1 MDICSP
7 VIHPTA
13 PYGRCLMSRQ
23 LPPLYALRAFEAAAR
38 LSSFTRAGE
47 ELSITQSA
55 VSRHI
60 RTLEEHFAC
69 RLFVRSGRSLQLT
82 EAARVLLPGVREG
95 FAALE
100 RACDTLR
107 GEDDILR
114 MKAPS
119 TLTMRWLLARLSRFR
134 HLQPGNE
141 VQLTSAWMDVDHVD
155 FNQEP
160 FDCAVLLSDGVFP
173 PEWEVRRLFPELL
186 IPVGAP
192 DLLDEEP
199 WDERRLACIELLH
212 PTVDKRDWREWLE
225 RMGLS
230 DKVSLRGGQVFDTL
244 ELGMIAAARGYG
256 ISMGDLLMVAED
268 VAQGRL
274 SLPWPTAVPSGMDYY
289 LVWPR
294 TRPGGERLR
303 RLSDFLE
310 EEVAAMDLPDVEIL
324 PPL

>member
-1 MDICSP
+1 
-7 VIHPTA
+7 
-13 PYGRCLMSRQ
+13 MSRR

-38 LSSFTRAGE
+38 HSSFTRAGN

-69 RLFVRSGRSLQLT
+69 RLFVRNGRSLQLS
-82 EAARVLLPGVREG
+82 EAARLLLPGVREG

-100 RACDTLR
+100 RACNTLR
-107 GEDDILR
+107 SEDDILR

-155 FNQEP
+155 FNHEP
-160 FDCAVLLSDGVFP
+160 FDCAVLLGDGHFP
-173 PEWEVRRLFPELL
+173 PDWEVSRLFSELL

-192 DLLDEEP
+192 DLLAEGP
-199 WDERRLACIELLH
+199 WDAKRLAGIELLH
-212 PTVDKRDWREWLE
+212 PTPDKRDWRSWLA
-225 RMGLS
+225 RMGLT
-230 DKVSLRGGQVFDTL
+230 DKVSLKGGQVFDTL

-256 ISMGDLLMVAED
+256 VSMGDLLMVAED

-274 SLPWPTAVPSGMDYY
+274 SLPWPTAVASGLDYY
-289 LVWPR
+289 LVWPK

-303 RLSDFLE
+303 RLSDFLQGE
-310 EEVAAMDLPDVEIL
+310 ADAMDLPKVEVL
-324 PPL
+324 R

>member
-1 MDICSP
+1 
-7 VIHPTA
+7 
-13 PYGRCLMSRQ
+13 MSRQ

-38 LSSFTRAGE
+38 LSSFTRAGD

-69 RLFVRSGRSLQLT
+69 KLFVRNGRSLQLT
-82 EAARVLLPGVREG
+82 EAARMLLPGVRDG

-100 RACDTLR
+100 RACEALR

-173 PEWEVRRLFPELL
+173 ADWEVRRLFAELL

-192 DLLDEEP
+192 DLLDDAP
-199 WDERRLACIELLH
+199 WDARRLAAVELLH
-212 PTVDKRDWREWLE
+212 PTPDKRDWRAWLA
-225 RMGLS
+225 RMGLL
-230 DKVSLRGGQVFDTL
+230 DAVSLKGGQVFDTL

-268 VAQGRL
+268 VAQRRL
-274 SLPWPTAVPSGMDYY
+274 SLPWPTAVPSGLDYY

-294 TRPGGERLR
+294 TRPGGERLG
-303 RLSDFLE
+303 RLSLFLQQE
-310 EEVAAMDLPDVEIL
+310 AEAVDLPAVQVL
-324 PPL
+324 SAQA

>member
-1 MDICSP
+1 
-7 VIHPTA
+7 
-13 PYGRCLMSRQ
+13 MSRR

-38 LSSFTRAGE
+38 HSSFTRAGD

-60 RTLEEHFAC
+60 RTLEEHFSC
-69 RLFVRSGRSLQLT
+69 RLFVRNGRSLQLS
-82 EAARVLLPGVREG
+82 EAARLLLPGVREG

-100 RACDTLR
+100 RACNTLR
-107 GEDDILR
+107 SEDDILR

-155 FNQEP
+155 FNHEP
-160 FDCAVLLSDGVFP
+160 FDCAVLLGDGNFP
-173 PEWEVRRLFPELL
+173 QDWEVSRLFSELL

-192 DLLDEEP
+192 ELLVEGP
-199 WDERRLACIELLH
+199 WDSRRLADVELLH
-212 PTVDKRDWREWLE
+212 PTPDKRDWRSWLA

-230 DKVSLRGGQVFDTL
+230 DKVSLKGGQVFDTL

-256 ISMGDLLMVAED
+256 VSMGDLLMVAED

-274 SLPWPTAVPSGMDYY
+274 SLPWPTAVASGLDYY
-289 LVWPR
+289 LVWPK
-294 TRPGGERLR
+294 TRPGGERMR
-303 RLSDFLE
+303 RLSDFLQGE
-310 EEVAAMDLPDVEIL
+310 ADAMALPKVELLGADAA
-324 PPL
+324 

>member
-1 MDICSP
+1 
-7 VIHPTA
+7 
-13 PYGRCLMSRQ
+13 MSRQ

-60 RTLEEHFAC
+60 RTLEDHFGC
-69 RLFVRSGRSLQLT
+69 RLFVRNGRNLQPT
-82 EAARVLLPGVREG
+82 EAARMLLPGVRDG
-95 FAALE
+95 FSSLE
-100 RACDTLR
+100 RACNTLR

-160 FDCAVLLSDGVFP
+160 FDCAVLLSDGNFP
-173 PEWEVRRLFPELL
+173 VDWEVRRLFAELL

-192 DLLDEEP
+192 DLQAEAP
-199 WDERRLACIELLH
+199 WDARRLASVELLH
-212 PTVDKRDWREWLE
+212 PTPDRRDWRSWLA

-230 DKVSLRGGQVFDTL
+230 ETVSLKGGQVFDTL

-256 ISMGDLLMVAED
+256 VSMGDLLMVAED

-274 SLPWPTAVPSGMDYY
+274 SLPWPTAVASGLDYY

-303 RLSDFLE
+303 RLSAFLQE
-310 EEVAAMDLPDVEIL
+310 EAAAMDLPEVEIL
-324 PPL
+324 EVQ

>member
-1 MDICSP
+1 
-7 VIHPTA
+7 
-13 PYGRCLMSRQ
+13 MSRR

-38 LSSFTRAGE
+38 HSSFTRAAD

-60 RTLEEHFAC
+60 RTLEDHFAC
-69 RLFVRSGRSLQLT
+69 RLFVRNGRSLQLS
-82 EAARVLLPGVREG
+82 EAARLLLPGVREG

-100 RACDTLR
+100 RACNTLR
-107 GEDDILR
+107 SEDDILR

-155 FNQEP
+155 FNHEP
-160 FDCAVLLSDGVFP
+160 FDCAVLLSDGHFP
-173 PEWEVRRLFPELL
+173 PDWEVKRLFSELL

-192 DLLDEEP
+192 ELLKEGS
-199 WDERRLACIELLH
+199 WDERRLAAVELLH
-212 PTVDKRDWREWLE
+212 PTPDKRDWRSWLA
-225 RMGLS
+225 RMDLT
-230 DKVSLRGGQVFDTL
+230 DKVSLKGGQVFDTL

-256 ISMGDLLMVAED
+256 VSMGDLLMVAED

-274 SLPWPTAVPSGMDYY
+274 SLPWPTAVASGLDYY

-303 RLSDFLE
+303 RLSDFLQGE
-310 EEVAAMDLPDVEIL
+310 ADSMDLPKVEIL
-324 PPL
+324 GLSAPIGAG

>member
-1 MDICSP
+1 
-7 VIHPTA
+7 
-13 PYGRCLMSRQ
+13 MSRQ

-60 RTLEEHFAC
+60 RTLEDHFGC
-69 RLFVRSGRSLQLT
+69 RLFVRNGRNLQPT
-82 EAARVLLPGVREG
+82 EAARMLLPGVRDG
-95 FAALE
+95 FSSLE
-100 RACDTLR
+100 RACNTLR

-160 FDCAVLLSDGVFP
+160 FDCAVLLSDGNFP
-173 PEWEVRRLFPELL
+173 VDWEVRRLFAELL

-192 DLLDEEP
+192 DLQTEAP
-199 WDERRLACIELLH
+199 WDARRLASVELLH
-212 PTVDKRDWREWLE
+212 PTPDRRDWRSWLA

-230 DKVSLRGGQVFDTL
+230 ETVSLKGGQVFDTL

-256 ISMGDLLMVAED
+256 VSMGDLLMVAED

-274 SLPWPTAVPSGMDYY
+274 SLPWPTAVASGLDYY

-303 RLSDFLE
+303 RLSAFLQE
-310 EEVAAMDLPDVEIL
+310 EAAAMDLPEVEIL
-324 PPL
+324 EVQ

>member
-1 MDICSP
+1 
-7 VIHPTA
+7 
-13 PYGRCLMSRQ
+13 MSRH

-38 LSSFTRAGE
+38 HSSFTRAAE

-69 RLFVRSGRSLQLT
+69 RLFRSSGRNLQLT
-82 EAARVLLPGVREG
+82 EAARELLPGVREG
-95 FAALE
+95 FSALE
-100 RACDTLR
+100 RACSALMA
-107 GEDDILR
+107 EESILR

-134 HLQPGNE
+134 HLQVGNE
-141 VQLTSAWMDVDHVD
+141 VQLTSAWMDIDSVD
-155 FNQEP
+155 FTQEP
-160 FDCAVLLSDGVFP
+160 FDCAVLLSHGHFP
-173 PEWEVRRLFPELL
+173 PEWEATYLFPELL

-192 DLLDEEP
+192 TLLDDAP
-199 WDERRLACIELLH
+199 WDAERLASAELLH
-212 PTVDKRDWREWLE
+212 PTPDRRDWRRWLE

-230 DKVSLRGGQVFDTL
+230 DRVSLKGGQVFDTL

-256 ISMGDLLMVAED
+256 VSMGDLLMVAED

-274 SLPWPTAVPSGMDYY
+274 SLPWRTAVVSGENYY
-289 LVWPR
+289 LVWPK

-303 RLSDFLE
+303 RLSDFLQS
-310 EEVAAMDLPDVEIL
+310 EVQAMELPVVTTLE
-324 PPL
+324 

>member
-1 MDICSP
+1 
-7 VIHPTA
+7 
-13 PYGRCLMSRQ
+13 MSRQ

-69 RLFVRSGRSLQLT
+69 RLFVRNGRNLQPT
-82 EAARVLLPGVREG
+82 EAARMLLPGVRDG

-100 RACDTLR
+100 RACNTLR

-160 FDCAVLLSDGVFP
+160 FDCAVLLSDGSFP
-173 PEWEVRRLFPELL
+173 VDWEVRRLFAELL

-192 DLLDEEP
+192 DLQAEAP
-199 WDERRLACIELLH
+199 WDARRLASVELLH
-212 PTVDKRDWREWLE
+212 PTPDRRDWRSWLA

-230 DKVSLRGGQVFDTL
+230 ETVSLKGGQVFDTL

-256 ISMGDLLMVAED
+256 VSMGDLLMVAED

-274 SLPWPTAVPSGMDYY
+274 SLPWPTAVASGLDYY

-303 RLSDFLE
+303 RLSAFLQE
-310 EEVAAMDLPDVEIL
+310 EAAAMDLPEVEIL
-324 PPL
+324 GAF

>member
-1 MDICSP
+1 
-7 VIHPTA
+7 
-13 PYGRCLMSRQ
+13 MSRR

-38 LSSFTRAGE
+38 HSSFTRAAE

-69 RLFVRSGRSLQLT
+69 RLFHRSGRNLQLT
-82 EAARVLLPGVREG
+82 ESARLILPGIREG
-95 FAALE
+95 FTALE
-100 RACDTLR
+100 RACNTLR
-107 GEDDILR
+107 AEDDILR

-173 PEWEVRRLFPELL
+173 ADWEVRRLFAELL

-192 DLLDEEP
+192 DLLAEP
-199 WDERRLACIELLH
+199 AWDVQRLASVELLH
-212 PTVDKRDWREWLE
+212 PTPDKRDWRAWLG
-225 RMGLS
+225 RMGLL
-230 DKVSLRGGQVFDTL
+230 DAVSLKGGQVFDTL

-256 ISMGDLLMVAED
+256 VSMGDLLMVAED
-268 VAQGRL
+268 VAQRRL

-294 TRPGGERLR
+294 TRPGAERLQ
-303 RLSDFLE
+303 RLSRFLQDE
-310 EEVAAMDLPDVEIL
+310 AQGMDLPAVQIL
-324 PPL
+324 

>member
-1 MDICSP
+1 
-7 VIHPTA
+7 
-13 PYGRCLMSRQ
+13 MSRQ
-23 LPPLYALRAFEAAAR
+23 LPALYALRAFEAAAR
-38 LSSFTRAGE
+38 LCSFTRAGE

-60 RTLEEHFAC
+60 RTLEAHFGC
-69 RLFVRSGRSLQLT
+69 RLFIRHGRSLQLT
-82 EAARVLLPGVREG
+82 EAARLLLPGVRDG

-100 RACDTLR
+100 RACNTLR
-107 GEDDILR
+107 GEDDMLR

-160 FDCAVLLSDGVFP
+160 FDCAVLLSDGNFSAD
-173 PEWEVRRLFPELL
+173 WEVRRLFAELL

-192 DLLDEEP
+192 QFQAEAP
-199 WDERRLACIELLH
+199 WDAQRLAGTELLH
-212 PTVDKRDWREWLE
+212 PTPDRRDWRSWLA

-230 DKVSLRGGQVFDTL
+230 ETVPITGGQVFDTL

-256 ISMGDLLMVAED
+256 VSMGDLLMVAED
-268 VAQGRL
+268 VAAGRL
-274 SLPWPTAVPSGMDYY
+274 SLPWPTAVPSGLDYY

-303 RLSDFLE
+303 RLSAFLQE
-310 EEVAAMDLPDVEIL
+310 EAASMDLPDVTL
-324 PPL
+324 LGPF